1 MPSNP
6 PAAVPYRAARRHTL
20 AALAGSAVL
29 AAAPVLAATP
39 AWAQGERVQLDV
51 PFVPTPEHA
60 VAKMLEMADV
70 GPQDTVIDLGSGDGR
85 IAIAAVR
92 DRNARQA
99 TGIDI
104 DPERIAEAR
113 ANARKAG
120 VEDRVRFVQQDLFK
134 TDISK
139 ATVLTM
145 YLLPDVNLKLRPRIL
160 STLTPGTRVVSHAFT
175 MDDWDSDRYESVEGR
190 SLYLWIVPARMAGT
204 WRIEHP
210 RGPITLQVQQHFQKI
225 TATARRGD
233 APLGVTAAALRGD
246 RLRLVLDDGG
256 QPMEFLGKVDGAT
269 MVALAEP
276 GSEQGWRASRQSQQ

>member
-1 MPSNP
+1 MPATPTALP
-6 PAAVPYRAARRHTL
+6 PDSLSRRHALGAMAATL
-20 AALAGSAVL
+20 AL
-29 AAAPVLAATP
+29 AAAP
-39 AWAQGERVQLDV
+39 AWAADRVQLDV
-51 PFVPTPEHA
+51 PFVPTPEDA
-60 VAKMLEMADV
+60 VAKMLAMADV

-113 ANARKAG
+113 ANAKRAG
-120 VEDRVRFVQQDLFK
+120 VQDRVRFEQQNLFE

-160 STLTPGTRVVSHAFT
+160 SELAPGTRVVSHAFT
-175 MDDWDSDRYESVEGR
+175 MDDWESDRYESVNGR
-190 SLYLWIVPARMAGT
+190 SLYLWIVPAQVAGT
-204 WRIEHP
+204 WQVQHP
-210 RGPITLQVQQHFQKI
+210 DGPITVQISQHFQKL
-225 TATARRGD
+225 TATARRND
-233 APLGVTAAALRGD
+233 APLGIRQAALRGD

-256 QPMEFLGKVDGAT
+256 KPMAFLGQVRGT
-269 MVALAEP
+269 TLVALDDP
-276 GSEQGWRASRQSQQ
+276 GTEQGWQATRQSP